1 MRLTLKKRG
10 RIWWCYG
17 SVDGKKFRQSTKQT
31 SRRQAE
37 LVRGRWEREDAD
49 PTHFRANKA
58 TVSSAAKRWLRE
70 IDATMNPETVRFYNV
85 KANHVVRLL
94 GDVRLSRLD
103 HERCLGF
110 LEERKAEGAHPH
122 TIHRELTTLRLILK
136 SAKRAKEFALDPRD
150 VVPKVKAGYVPQEQW
165 VEPHVIWA
173 AIAHLPKHR
182 GAALAFVAATAC
194 DFGNIE
200 TARRE
205 DILDDRVYVR
215 GTKTAA
221 RARWL
226 PRVAVF
232 ETFLRHALAYA
243 KGPLQGGDGVMLFGD
258 WGSMAR
264 DVRAA
269 CRRAGVAE
277 FTARTI
283 RRSCATWMARAG
295 VPFPIAAK
303 FMGHA
308 SLSMLLKVYA
318 KFGVE
323 DIGAAIAAKMS

>member
-1 MRLTLKKRG
+1 VRLVLKKRG
-10 RIWWCYG
+10 RYWWAFG
-17 SVDGKKFRQSTKQT
+17 SVRGTKFRKSTGFT
-31 SRRQAE
+31 TRREAE
-37 LVRGRWEREDAD
+37 LVRARWEREAAD
-49 PTHFRANKA
+49 PVHFRADQA
-58 TVSSAAKRWLRE
+58 TIASAARRWLKE
-70 IDATMNPETVRFYNV
+70 IAATMNPETVRFYNV
-85 KANHVVRLL
+85 KANHVVRVL
-94 GDVRLSRLD
+94 GATKLSQVD
-103 HERCLGF
+103 HAKCVDF
-110 LEERKAEGAHPH
+110 LTQRQNEGAHSH
-122 TIHRELTTLRLILK
+122 SIHRELTTLRLILK
-136 SAKRAKEFALDPRD
+136 SAKRAKEFAHDPRD
-150 VVPKVKAGYVPQEQW
+150 VVPKIKSGYVPQEQW

-182 GAALAFVAATAC
+182 GAALAWVAATAC
-194 DFGNIE
+194 DFSNIA

-205 DILDDRVYVR
+205 DVLDDRVYVR

-232 ETFLRHALAYA
+232 ETFLKHAVAYA
-243 KGPLQGGDGVMLFGD
+243 DGDDVMFGD

-295 VPFPIAAK
+295 VPFPVAAK

-308 SLSMLLKVYA
+308 SLTMLLKVYA

-323 DIGAAIAAKMS
+323 DIGAQIRERMT

>member
-1 MRLTLKKRG
+1 MRLQLYKRG
-10 RIWWCYG
+10 DIWWARG
-17 SVDGKKFRQSTKQT
+17 SDGGRKWRKSTRHT
-31 SRRQAE
+31 SLAKAR
-37 LVRGRWEREDAD
+37 LVLSRWERELAD
-49 PTHFRANKA
+49 PAHFRAHQA
-58 TVSSAAKRWLRE
+58 TVESAAKRWLRQ
-70 IDATMNPETVRFYNV
+70 IRATMNPETVRFYEV
-85 KANHVVRLL
+85 KQAHIVRVL

-103 HERCLGF
+103 HDRILGYY
-110 LEERKAEGAHPH
+110 EQREAEGAASTTRHY
-122 TIHRELTTLRLILK
+122 ELTTLRLILK
-136 SAKRAKEFALDPRD
+136 SAKRAGEFGPDPRD

-173 AIAHLPKHR
+173 AIEALPKHR
-182 GAALAFVAATAC
+182 GAALAFCAATAC
-194 DFGNIE
+194 DFSNI
-200 TARRE
+200 ANVRRE
-205 DILDDRVYVR
+205 DVLEDRVYVR
-215 GTKTAA
+215 GTKTAT

-226 PRVAVF
+226 PRVALF
-232 ETFLRHALAYA
+232 DTFLRHAVAYA
-243 KGPLQGGDGVMLFGD
+243 TGPLQGGDGVLLFGD

-283 RRSCATWMARAG
+283 RRSCATWMAKAG

-323 DIGAAIAAKMS
+323 DIGRQIAEHMT